1 MAQKKNDL
9 KETDEKT
16 KVKKKVP
23 AKKTA
28 AKTSKKTAVK
38 KTAAKKPVVKKA
50 KAVKP
55 VAKKTA
61 VKKTSV
67 KKEDAKPLPLPP
79 SRTARKRPNFI
90 FSRSESLQTKIDEKA
105 AEEKAIEDKLLAE
118 KAAEAAKIA
127 AKIKKT
133 VKKVEVAPAPKVAPK
148 VVEPPKKEAPIE
160 KPVAQ
165 TVEKAPV
172 KKEEKKDKPAEDKKE
187 TFFVAP
193 SKGSRPVHK
202 KPRTARKQPRTLQIV
217 PSETKEPE
225 IQEMPEDAADLAK
238 KIEISAQIT
247 VRELA
252 EKMGIQNVDLIKK
265 LMQMGIF
272 ASINQRLDSDVA
284 ELLAAEYGFD
294 LTIIPIFED
303 KDEEEDEKEDDPKDM
318 QKRPPIVTIMGHVD
332 HGKTTLLDSLR
343 QSDIVSTE
351 SGAITQHI
359 GAYMVKTSKGMISF
373 LDTPGHEAFTAMRAH
388 GVKVTDIV
396 ILVVSAADGVKPQTI
411 EAINHAKAAGVPI
424 IVAINK
430 IDLPTADPKKIIQE
444 LANYELVSEDWGGK
458 TIMVEISAKKKLNLD
473 KLLDMVILQS
483 DMMEL
488 KGNSNKAGK
497 AIVIETKLDP
507 KRGNI
512 ATIVNIGGTIKT
524 GDAFIVGTT
533 YGKIRAMKDDNNKL
547 LISTTPSYPSEI
559 LGIAGHLPHAGDML
573 KVMESEKDARRIS
586 DKRKQIKK
594 EESFIH
600 QKHVSLLSLKSQ
612 VEQHLLK
619 TLNIVLKTDMFG
631 SMQAIK
637 DSLERLSTPEV
648 AIHILHSGIGH
659 IVESDLLLAK
669 ASNAII
675 MGFHV
680 KADNQIIEKAK
691 IQGIEIRTYKIIYEL
706 LEDVTAS
713 MNGLLEPEIVEI
725 VTGKAEILQ
734 IFDLSSGRVAGSIVR
749 EGKIKRN
756 QDMRLIRDGEVV
768 SKGKVSGLKRVKD
781 DVKEVDKNIECG
793 ILTEGC
799 KDFAVGDFIEAITK
813 EERVRRLTDG

>member
-1 MAQKKNDL
+1 MAQKKNDT
-9 KETDEKT
+9 KTTDEKIE
-16 KVKKKVP
+16 VKKTAS
-23 AKKTA
+23 AKKTVV
-28 AKTSKKTAVK
+28 KTSKKPAIK

-50 KAVKP
+50 KVTKP
-55 VAKKTA
+55 A

-67 KKEDAKPLPLPP
+67 KKAEPSPLPP
-79 SRTARKRPNFI
+79 PRSARKRPGFVL
-90 FSRSESLQTKIDEKA
+90 SRSESLQTKIDEKA
-105 AEEKAIEDKLLAE
+105 AEEKAIQDELLAK

-127 AKIKKT
+127 EKIAAEAAKNA
-133 VKKVEVAPAPKVAPK
+133 EVSPAPPKAKAPK
-148 VVEPPKKEAPIE
+148 VVEEPSKKEALIE
-160 KPVAQ
+160 KPAEKIEDKVPLKQ
-165 TVEKAPV
+165 EDKKVKPVE
-172 KKEEKKDKPAEDKKE
+172 EKKE
-187 TFFVAP
+187 TFFEP
-193 SKGSRPVHK
+193 PKKGSRPAHK
-202 KPRTARKQPRTLQIV
+202 KPRTPKAKHPKTLQIV
-217 PSETKEPE
+217 PSETKGPE
-225 IQEMPEDAADLAK
+225 VQEMPEDAADLAN

-252 EKMGIQNVDLIKK
+252 EKMNIKSVDLIKK

-294 LTIIPIFED
+294 LNIIPIFED
-303 KDEEEDEKEDDPKDM
+303 KDDEEEEKEDDPKDM

-343 QSDIVSTE
+343 QSDIVATE

-359 GAYMVKTSKGMISF
+359 GAYMVKTPKGMISF

-396 ILVVSAADGVKPQTI
+396 ILVVSAADGVKPQTV

-430 IDLPTADPKKIIQE
+430 VDLPTSDPKKIIQE
-444 LANYELVSEDWGGK
+444 LSSYELIPEDWGGK

-483 DMMEL
+483 EMMEL
-488 KGNSNKAGK
+488 KGNPNKAGK

-507 KRGNI
+507 KRGNL
-512 ATIVNIGGTIKT
+512 ATIVNIGGTIKP

-533 YGKIRAMKDDNNKL
+533 YGKIRAMKDDNSKILN
-547 LISTTPSYPSEI
+547 STTPSYPCEI
-559 LGIAGHLPHAGDML
+559 LGITGHLPHAGDML
-573 KVMESEKDARRIS
+573 TVMESEKDARRIS
-586 DKRKQIKK
+586 EKRKQIKK

-680 KADNQIIEKAK
+680 KADSQIIEKAK
-691 IQGIEIRTYKIIYEL
+691 VEGIEIRTYKIIYEL

-713 MNGLLEPEIVEI
+713 MSGLLEPEIVEV

-734 IFDLSSGRVAGSIVR
+734 IFDLSSGRIAGSIVR

-756 QDMRLIRDGEVV
+756 QEMRLLRDGEVV
-768 SKGKVSGLKRVKD
+768 SKGKISGLKRVKD

-799 KDFAVGDFIEAITK
+799 KDFAVGDFIEAIIK
-813 EERVRRLTDG
+813 EERVRRLTNG

>member
-1 MAQKKNDL
+1 M
-9 KETDEKT
+9 
-16 KVKKKVP
+16 
-23 AKKTA
+23 
-28 AKTSKKTAVK
+28 
-38 KTAAKKPVVKKA
+38 
-50 KAVKP
+50 
-55 VAKKTA
+55 
-61 VKKTSV
+61 
-67 KKEDAKPLPLPP
+67 PP
-79 SRTARKRPNFI
+79 PRSARKRPGFVL
-90 FSRSESLQTKIDEKA
+90 SRSESLQTKIDEKA
-105 AEEKAIEDKLLAE
+105 AEEKAIQDELLAK

-127 AKIKKT
+127 EKIAAEAAKNA
-133 VKKVEVAPAPKVAPK
+133 EVSPAPPKAKAPK
-148 VVEPPKKEAPIE
+148 VVEEPSKKEALIE
-160 KPVAQ
+160 KPAEKIEDKVPLKQ
-165 TVEKAPV
+165 EDKKVKPVE
-172 KKEEKKDKPAEDKKE
+172 EKKE
-187 TFFVAP
+187 TFFEP
-193 SKGSRPVHK
+193 PKKGSRPAHK
-202 KPRTARKQPRTLQIV
+202 KPRTPKAKHPKTLQIV
-217 PSETKEPE
+217 PSETKGPE
-225 IQEMPEDAADLAK
+225 VQEMPEDAADLAN

-252 EKMGIQNVDLIKK
+252 EKMNIKSVDLIKK

-294 LTIIPIFED
+294 LNIIPIFED
-303 KDEEEDEKEDDPKDM
+303 KDDEEEEKEDDPKDM

-343 QSDIVSTE
+343 QSDIVATE

-359 GAYMVKTSKGMISF
+359 GAYMVKTPKGMISF

-396 ILVVSAADGVKPQTI
+396 ILVVSAADGVKPQTV

-430 IDLPTADPKKIIQE
+430 IDLPTSDPKKIIQE
-444 LANYELVSEDWGGK
+444 LSSYELIPEDWGGK

-483 DMMEL
+483 EMMEL
-488 KGNSNKAGK
+488 KGNPNKAGK

-507 KRGNI
+507 KRGNL
-512 ATIVNIGGTIKT
+512 ATIVNIGGTIKP

-533 YGKIRAMKDDNNKL
+533 YGKIRAMKDDNSKILN
-547 LISTTPSYPSEI
+547 STTPSYPCEI
-559 LGIAGHLPHAGDML
+559 LGITGHLPHAGDML
-573 KVMESEKDARRIS
+573 TVMESEKDARRIS
-586 DKRKQIKK
+586 EKRKQIKK

-680 KADNQIIEKAK
+680 KADSQIIEKAK
-691 IQGIEIRTYKIIYEL
+691 VEGIEIRTYKIIYEL

-713 MNGLLEPEIVEI
+713 MSGLLEPEIVEV

-734 IFDLSSGRVAGSIVR
+734 IFDLSSGRIAGSIVR

-756 QDMRLIRDGEVV
+756 QEMRLLRDGEVV
-768 SKGKVSGLKRVKD
+768 SKGKISGLKRVKD

-799 KDFAVGDFIEAITK
+799 KDFAVGDFIEAIIK
-813 EERVRRLTDG
+813 EERVRRLTNG

>member
-1 MAQKKNDL
+1 MAQKKNDT
-9 KETDEKT
+9 KTTDEKIE
-16 KVKKKVP
+16 VKKTAS
-23 AKKTA
+23 AKKTVV
-28 AKTSKKTAVK
+28 KTSKKPAIK

-50 KAVKP
+50 KVTKP
-55 VAKKTA
+55 A

-67 KKEDAKPLPLPP
+67 KKAEPSPLPP
-79 SRTARKRPNFI
+79 PRSARKRPGFVL
-90 FSRSESLQTKIDEKA
+90 SRSESLQTKIDEKA
-105 AEEKAIEDKLLAE
+105 AEEKAIQDELLAK

-127 AKIKKT
+127 EKIAAEAAKNA
-133 VKKVEVAPAPKVAPK
+133 EVSPAPPKAKAPK
-148 VVEPPKKEAPIE
+148 VVEEPSKKEALIE
-160 KPVAQ
+160 KPAEKIEDKVPLKQ
-165 TVEKAPV
+165 EDKKVKPVE
-172 KKEEKKDKPAEDKKE
+172 EKKE
-187 TFFVAP
+187 TFFEP
-193 SKGSRPVHK
+193 PKKGSRPAHK
-202 KPRTARKQPRTLQIV
+202 KPRTPKAKHPKTLQIV
-217 PSETKEPE
+217 PSETKGPE
-225 IQEMPEDAADLAK
+225 VQEMPEDAADLAN

-252 EKMGIQNVDLIKK
+252 EKMNIKSVDLIKK

-294 LTIIPIFED
+294 LNIIPIFED
-303 KDEEEDEKEDDPKDM
+303 KDDEEEEKEDDPKDM

-343 QSDIVSTE
+343 QSDIVATE

-359 GAYMVKTSKGMISF
+359 GAYMVKTPKGMISF

-396 ILVVSAADGVKPQTI
+396 ILVVSAADGVKPQTV

-430 IDLPTADPKKIIQE
+430 IDLPTSDPKKIIQE
-444 LANYELVSEDWGGK
+444 LSSYELIPEDWGGK

-483 DMMEL
+483 EMMEL
-488 KGNSNKAGK
+488 KGNPNKAGK

-507 KRGNI
+507 KRGNL
-512 ATIVNIGGTIKT
+512 ATIVNIGGTIKP

-533 YGKIRAMKDDNNKL
+533 YGKIRAMKDDNSKILN
-547 LISTTPSYPSEI
+547 STTPSYPCEI
-559 LGIAGHLPHAGDML
+559 LGITGHLPHAGDML
-573 KVMESEKDARRIS
+573 TVMESEKDARRIS
-586 DKRKQIKK
+586 EKRKQIKK

-680 KADNQIIEKAK
+680 KADSQIIEKAK
-691 IQGIEIRTYKIIYEL
+691 VEGIEIRTYKIIYEL

-713 MNGLLEPEIVEI
+713 MSGLLEPEIVEV

-734 IFDLSSGRVAGSIVR
+734 IFDLSSGRIAGSIVR

-756 QDMRLIRDGEVV
+756 QEMRLLRDGEVV
-768 SKGKVSGLKRVKD
+768 SKGKISGLKRVKD

-799 KDFAVGDFIEAITK
+799 KDFAVGDFIEAIIK
-813 EERVRRLTDG
+813 EERVRRLTNG